1 MELIKKKIKSARDF
15 WDKKVV
21 LKSLKAVRTF
31 ADKRIRLR
39 NDQCG
44 LEQDWKAGI
53 KEDFESWL
61 MDLEE
66 PVIPENPDHVDR
78 MDLFTLLGEF
88 ASLRKEIRLQSRE
101 QAKNIQGLKD
111 FNGFVDKTG
120 RLLNLMDEKISHLD
134 AMEMG
139 IQERAEEKT
148 LKLFLDLRN
157 SLKRGV
163 ESAQKSLKTPFF
175 WRRKKINSLVQGY
188 SIALNKFDR
197 ALAILNT
204 FPIVT
209 EGEKFDPE
217 TMRAVERVVV
227 KGMDPGIVR
236 TEVVCGFIRKE
247 RVLLS
252 AQVIVTN

>member
-1 MELIKKKIKSARDF
+1 MERIKKKIKSARDF
-15 WDKKVV
+15 WDKKIV
-21 LKSLKAVRTF
+21 LKSLKALRTF
-31 ADKRIRLR
+31 ADRRIRFR
-39 NDQCG
+39 NDQFG
-44 LEQDWKAGI
+44 PGQDWKEGI
-53 KEDFESWL
+53 KEDFEAWL

-66 PVIPENPDHVDR
+66 PVISEDPDHVDR

-111 FNGFVDKTG
+111 FNGFVDQTG
-120 RLLNLMDEKISHLD
+120 RLLNLMDEKISYLD

-139 IQERAEEKT
+139 IQDRAEEKT
-148 LKLFLDLRN
+148 LKIFLDLRN

-163 ESAQKSLKTPFF
+163 DSAQKSLKTPFF

-188 SIALNKFDR
+188 SIALNKFDK

-204 FPIVT
+204 FPIIT
-209 EGEKFDPE
+209 EGEKFDLK

-227 KGMDPGIVR
+227 KGMESGIVR
-236 TEVVCGFIRKE
+236 TEVACGFIRKE
-247 RVLLS
+247 RVLLP